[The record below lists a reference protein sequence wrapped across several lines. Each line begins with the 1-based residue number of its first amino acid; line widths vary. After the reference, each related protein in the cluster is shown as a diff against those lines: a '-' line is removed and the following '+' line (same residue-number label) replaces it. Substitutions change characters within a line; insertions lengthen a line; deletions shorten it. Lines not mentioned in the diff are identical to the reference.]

1 MLKPDMQQALNKQ
14 INEEFYSSYVY
25 ASMANYFEHV
35 NLHGFAGWMRRQSD
49 EEQVHAKKIV
59 AYVNNRGGRVLLTA
73 IAAPATEWAS
83 PLAAMEAAYQHEC
96 HISECINELSS
107 LAMDLKDHATLA
119 FLKWFVDEQVEE
131 EATVDA
137 VVQQLKLVADAP
149 SGLFLVDRD
158 LAHPTGPEAS
168 AEA

>member
-1 MLKPDMQQALNKQ
+1 MLEPDMQKALNKQ
-14 INEEFYSSYVY
+14 INEEYYSSYVY
-25 ASMANYFEHV
+25 ASMANYFEHI

-59 AYVNNRGGRVLLTA
+59 AYINNRGGRVLLTS
-73 IAAPATEWAS
+73 IAAPATEWDS
-83 PLAAMEAAYQHEC
+83 PLAAMETAYKHEC
-96 HISECINELSS
+96 HISACINELAS
-107 LAMDLKDHATLA
+107 LAMDHKDHATLA

-158 LAHPTGPEAS
+158 LAHPTTDTAS
-168 AEA
+168 AS